1 MKFRAFSTSKKR
13 VNSDELIAGRGN
25 MESIEYKI
33 PNEWNSYL
41 KDILADFDVEK
52 YDWIIGEM
60 TEVLGE
66 GNKSIFDKPIIS
78 GSEFLKTINLPDY
91 YVIHALFLAK
101 PKGYLYEPVRVFD
114 DFSRSNC
121 EMSLIIID
129 CTDVNLYAKDPV
141 VIQQFMINAVKN
153 EFTEI
158 RKVNDEIEMKKYF
171 QPFF

>member
-1 MKFRAFSTSKKR
+1 
-13 VNSDELIAGRGN
+13 L
-25 MESIEYKI
+25 ESIEFKI

-41 KDILADFDVEK
+41 KGILADIDVEK

-60 TEVLGE
+60 TEILGK
-66 GNKSIFDKPIIS
+66 GNHSIFDNPRMS
-78 GSEFLKTINLPDY
+78 GTDFYESMNLSRY
-91 YVIHALFLAK
+91 YIVHALFLAL
-101 PKGYLYEPVRVFD
+101 PKGIASEPVRDFD

-121 EMSLIIID
+121 EMALIIID

-158 RKVNDEIEMKKYF
+158 RKVSDEIEMKKYF